1 MRKRRIG
8 GIGDDPMLVVEH
20 HAEAAVGVDLVDQPL
35 HDHQLFLR
43 RVLGSVREVDGRGL
57 AVLAGLELV
66 AELLAFPE
74 RAKARPLDRGDVD
87 EGVGAARFVGDEAV
101 APVGIEEFY
110 GAGGHDLVLS
120 ENETARAQKARRGQ

>member
-1 MRKRRIG
+1 MRHVAIATARNR
-8 GIGDDPMLVVEH
+8 
-20 HAEAAVGVDLVDQPL
+20 AASFR
-35 HDHQLFLR
+35 H
-43 RVLGSVREVDGRGL
+43 VLGSVREVDGRGL

-87 EGVGAARFVGDEAV
+87 EGVGATRFVGDEAV

-110 GAGGHDLVLS
+110 GAAGHDLVRS
-120 ENETARAQKARRGQ
+120 ENETARAQKAMPAHSALDFP